1 MEIFQICEKG
11 LQILNGLRSEDQFL
25 DGFVLVAHM
34 NFASKGLGRSSLSR
48 LVAAYFS
55 GFPIPWINFIFI
67 YALYEKQFIVKELY
81 FSRRRLVHSLQVLSL
96 IG

>member
-25 DGFVLVAHM
+25 DGFVLVAYM

>member
-1 MEIFQICEKG
+1 MGAWRVCDCHFFR
-11 LQILNGLRSEDQFL
+11 LQGLRSEDQFL

>member
-25 DGFVLVAHM
+25 DGFVLVAYM

-48 LVAAYFS
+48 LVAVYFS

-67 YALYEKQFIVKELY
+67 YALYEKQFIVKEFY